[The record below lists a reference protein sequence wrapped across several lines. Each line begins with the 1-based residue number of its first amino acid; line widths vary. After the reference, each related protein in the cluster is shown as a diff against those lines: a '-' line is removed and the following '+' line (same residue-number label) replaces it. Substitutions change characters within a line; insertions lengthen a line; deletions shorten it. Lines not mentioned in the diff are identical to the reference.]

1 MKRETVWVMAITA
14 GIAVANIY
22 YNQPLLADMSR
33 SFHASTQH
41 IGFIPTLTQVGYAVG
56 MLLFVPLG
64 DLVERRRLIAT
75 MLAATVCALVAA
87 AVSPNI
93 FCLAVASLAI
103 GITTIVPQLILP
115 FAAYLA
121 KPQERGRVVG
131 TVMSGLFIG
140 ILLARTVSGY
150 VGASLGWRAMYW
162 IAAGLITVLTGLV
175 LGLLPKS
182 QPSLKLSYWKLMQS
196 LLELIR
202 SQPVLREAS
211 VIGAMSFGAFSAFWS
226 TLVFLLEKP
235 PYYYGSEVA
244 GLFGLVGVVGAAA
257 APVVG
262 KLADKRSPRLAVG
275 IALTISTTAFLVFWL
290 FGHQLWGLIVGVIL
304 LDLGAQSILVSNQA
318 RIYSLLPGS
327 QSRLNTVYMV
337 SYFAG
342 GALGSMLG
350 AYSWSCLQWKGVC
363 LVGLSMLVVAFISFF
378 REHKR

>member
-22 YNQPLLADMSR
+22 YNQPLLADMGR
-33 SFHASTQH
+33 SFHAPTQH

-75 MLAATVCALVAA
+75 LLAATVCALVAA

-93 FCLAVASLAI
+93 FCLAVASCAI

-140 ILLARTVSGY
+140 ILLARTISGY
-150 VGASLGWRAMYW
+150 IGASLGWRAMYW
-162 IAAGLITVLTGLV
+162 IAGGLITVLTGLV

-211 VIGAMSFGAFSAFWS
+211 IVGAMSFGAFSAFWS
-226 TLVFLLEKP
+226 TLVFLLQMA
-235 PYYYGSEVA
+235 PYHYGSEVA

-262 KLADKRSPRLAVG
+262 KLVDKRSPRLAVG

-304 LDLGAQSILVSNQA
+304 LDLGTQSILVSNQA
-318 RIYSLLPGS
+318 RIYSLLPGA

-350 AYSWSCLQWKGVC
+350 AYSWSCLEWKGVC